1 MASIF
6 ERNGKFY
13 GSFQEGG
20 KWVKRLLGETREVAE
35 RRLDEIVS
43 GERRPTTPTPF
54 HFPLAVN
61 SYLKKIRVYA
71 KPRSVE
77 VALVS
82 CRLWLDHFSE
92 HPFSRRAVEKFIEHR
107 RKKASTKTVNNDLI
121 ILRAILNHAV
131 EVGMLTALPFKV
143 RLLKASR
150 RRVLRILSPEDIRGL
165 LKQAKHPHR
174 GILLV
179 AANTGFR
186 LDEILHLTWR
196 DVFWEENRLAVTAK
210 EGWTTKSY
218 QERSC
223 YVSPEVM
230 NYLREHRNS
239 HRWVFQTR
247 QGKVRTVPAT
257 TRVIRKIFQR
267 AGLYQKGVPLTHLIR
282 HSVCSHL
289 LGNGVDI
296 ETVRVVMG
304 HASIQ
309 TTQGY
314 AHTTTDRMRKVA
326 QALPW

>member
-1 MASIF
+1 MKSLA
-6 ERNGKFY
+6 
-13 GSFQEGG
+13 GS
-20 KWVKRLLGETREVAE
+20 V
-35 RRLDEIVS
+35 
-43 GERRPTTPTPF
+43 RPTAATPF

-61 SYLKKIRVYA
+61 SYLKKIRIYA
-71 KPRSVE
+71 KARSVDQ
-77 VALVS
+77 ARVS
-82 CRLWLDHFSE
+82 CRRWLDHFAAL
-92 HPFSRRAVEKFIEHR
+92 PFDRRGVEQYIENR
-107 RKKASTKTVNNDLI
+107 RKKASTKTTNNDLI
-121 ILRAILNHAV
+121 ILRAILHHAL

-143 RLLKASR
+143 RLLKGAK

-165 LKQAKHPHR
+165 LMQAKHPHR

-186 LDEILHLTWR
+186 LDEILHLTR

-210 EGWTTKSY
+210 DGWTTKSY

-230 NYLREHRNS
+230 DYLREHRNS
-239 HRWVFQTR
+239 HGWVFANR
-247 QGKVRTVPAT
+247 QGKVRTVSPIG
-257 TRVIRKIFQR
+257 RGIRRIFQR
-267 AGLYQKGVPLTHLIR
+267 AGLYQRGIPLTHLIR

-314 AHTTTDRMRKVA
+314 AHTTEDRMRRVA
-326 QALPW
+326 QSLPW